1 MAKRKSNISIA
12 KFYEESDEGD
22 RLFSGLGLLE
32 FERTKRILKR
42 FLPAPPATVLDVGGG
57 TGPYSLW
64 LAKLGYEVHLIE
76 PSPKLVGQARQSS
89 QKQTD
94 APLASCVVGDARS
107 LDFQDEIAEIIL
119 MLGPL
124 YHLTEKK
131 ERGIALRETHRIL
144 KKDGVLFAAAIARF
158 ASAID
163 VLVHD
168 LIKDPFMFDAIK
180 QNITSGQ
187 HHNPTKSIFN
197 FTDAFFHLPLEL
209 KKEIEDA
216 DFSVEQLFPIEGIG
230 AVVRNFDKLWKDEKQ
245 RNRLLELLELTEK
258 EDCIM
263 GISPHLLCV
272 ARKKS

>member
-1 MAKRKSNISIA
+1 MSNRESNMSIA
-12 KFYEESDEGD
+12 DFYEESDEGT
-22 RLFSGLGLLE
+22 RLYSGLGQLE
-32 FERTKRILKR
+32 FERTKRILGR

-64 LAKLGYEVHLIE
+64 LAKLGYQVHLVE
-76 PSPKLVGQARQSS
+76 PSRKLLEQARQFS

-94 APLASCVVGDARS
+94 APLARCTAGDARS
-107 LDFQDEIAEIIL
+107 LDFQDESAEVIL

-124 YHLTEKK
+124 YHLTDEK
-131 ERGIALRETHRIL
+131 EHDMALREAHRIL

-168 LIKDPFMFDAIK
+168 LIKDPFMFDAIQ

-209 KKEIEDA
+209 KKEIENA
-216 DFSVEQLFPIEGIG
+216 GFSVEQLFPIEGIA
-230 AVVRNFDKLWKDEKQ
+230 AVVRDFDKLWKDEKQ

-272 ARKKS
+272 ARKKT